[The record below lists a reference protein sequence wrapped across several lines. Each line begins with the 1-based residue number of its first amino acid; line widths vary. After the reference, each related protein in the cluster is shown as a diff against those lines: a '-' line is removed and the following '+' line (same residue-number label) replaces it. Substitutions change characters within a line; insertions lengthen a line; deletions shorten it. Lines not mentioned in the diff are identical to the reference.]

1 MRGYPK
7 HLNERADYEYVR
19 THFPKAMW
27 EKDFEALLTTE
38 KEWYNLGE
46 LDGNGVEDDTHKVV
60 VDEKYD
66 KKYQYEYRMNTCAK
80 IYRLGYTVEDVKAI
94 LRENDTAEFGGVDGI

>member
-7 HLNERADYEYVR
+7 HLNTRTDYEFVR

-27 EKDFEALLTTE
+27 KDDFAALLATE

-46 LDGNGVEDDTHKVV
+46 VEGTGVEDDTHKVV
-60 VDEKYD
+60 VDEKVE
-66 KKYQYEYRMNTCAK
+66 KKYQYEYRMNPNAK
-80 IYRLGYTVEDVKAI
+80 IYRLGYTAEEIKDI
-94 LRENDTAEFGGVDGI
+94 LGEA

>member
-7 HLNERADYEYVR
+7 HLNTRTDYEFVR

-27 EKDFEALLTTE
+27 KDDFKVLLATE

-46 LDGNGVEDDTHKVV
+46 IEGTGIEDDTHKVV
-60 VDEKYD
+60 VDEKVE
-66 KKYQYEYRMNTCAK
+66 KKYQYEYRINPNAK
-80 IYRLGYTVEDVKAI
+80 IYRLGYTAEEIKDI
-94 LRENDTAEFGGVDGI
+94 LGEA